1 MLRAL
6 LTILPSVA
14 VSSSSGAVVQHVTVA
29 KEGECVFELLTYFN
43 CRGQ

>member
-14 VSSSSGAVVQHVTVA
+14 VSSSDAVVQHVTVA